1 MIISQHTLEYTL
13 QKQHALSNRS
23 LPAAPAARCWPA
35 HLWQAA
41 EARGPA
47 KCSLVRLGWYLNL
60 QPLQLMLTPHTILGA
75 LAACFDSDPVIGY
88 LPFLPDELLLNS
100 SSPQQDPKPCR
111 GTTKANR
118 FLSRA
123 RLRLLSTSNLV
134 LGGCRRKSRKI
145 MGMVLQN
152 QATRPRFHLENHHFF
167 LNTERKTKQQTH
179 KNLTTAVSAGSCQRN
194 LLLISPRELNPDRQA
209 ESSHSCCSQTLSS

>member
-1 MIISQHTLEYTL
+1 MIVSQHTLECTL
-13 QKQHALSNRS
+13 QKQRGLSNRS

-47 KCSLVRLGWYLNL
+47 KCSLVRLGCYLNL
-60 QPLQLMLTPHTILGA
+60 QPLQPTLTPRTILGA
-75 LAACFDSDPVIGY
+75 LAARFDSDPVIGY
-88 LPFLPDELLLNS
+88 LPFLPDELLLSS

-111 GTTKANR
+111 GTTKANG

-123 RLRLLSTSNLV
+123 RLRLLLSTSSLV
-134 LGGCRRKSRKI
+134 LG
-145 MGMVLQN
+145 
-152 QATRPRFHLENHHFF
+152 HFF

-179 KNLTTAVSAGSCQRN
+179 KSLATAVSAGSCRRN
-194 LLLISPRELNPDRQA
+194 SLLTSPRALNPDSQA
-209 ESSHSCCSQTLSS
+209 ESSHSSCSQTLSSW